1 MEFHADKAHI
11 EPDLP
16 RALCRAADIVRT
28 NPPPGEDQEPIDR
41 AVDTLSA
48 PCPKRTVRRFRQAMN
63 DSTEP
68 VVQARNILAVIKE
81 LGLEPYEP
89 PKPLPQIT
97 EDDVHL
103 VVWLAVH

>member
-1 MEFHADKAHI
+1 
-11 EPDLP
+11 
-16 RALCRAADIVRT
+16 
-28 NPPPGEDQEPIDR
+28 
-41 AVDTLSA
+41 
-48 PCPKRTVRRFRQAMN
+48 MN
-63 DSTEP
+63 DSTAP